1 MKKQLIAAIAIS
13 LSMLSF
19 AQKKELKAAEK
30 AVKSA
35 NFADAKKILAPIKF
49 GDLDDNLKAKY
60 NYIKGLALY
69 ANGAGNDKE
78 LKKGANLLNR
88 SRKVYKE
95 QVDAFKTEMLGT
107 LLAKGNKSF
116 EDKEFAIASLQF
128 ERAYDLKKKDT
139 SYLYYAASSAINVP
153 DYDRALKL
161 YVDLKDLGYTG
172 IKTSYYAEDI
182 ATGLKV
188 LFANKKSRNRAV
200 ARNTHKKPTQEKSE
214 SVRADIVKKVALIY
228 TNKGNTEKAIEAI
241 RDARAISPEDFSLI
255 LAEANIYLK
264 TGDTDNYKK
273 VLKEAIDQDPNNSEL
288 FYNLGIASTD
298 LKEYDEAENYYKK
311 AIELD
316 PKNEAAYINLGIV
329 ILKAEPAILEEINSL
344 GNSAADN
351 KRYDELLAKRKG
363 LYGKAIPYFEQALSV
378 NPKSLSAAT
387 TLMNIYGAL
396 NETAKKNE
404 MEAKVEAI
412 KAAQ

>member
-69 ANGAGNDKE
+69 ANGAGNDRE

-95 QVDAFKTEMLGT
+95 EVDAFKKEMLGT

-128 ERAYDLKKKDT
+128 ERAYDLKKRDT

-161 YVDLKDLGYTG
+161 YVILKDLGYTG
-172 IKTSYYAEDI
+172 IATTYYAEDAI
-182 ATGLKV
+182 TGLNAV
-188 LFANKKSRNRAV
+188 FPNKRSRNRAV
-200 ARNTHKKPTQEKSE
+200 AKRTHKKPTQKKSE
-214 SVRADIVKKVALIY
+214 SVRAEIVKKVALIY
-228 TNKGNTEKAIEAI
+228 SNKGNTEKAIEAI
-241 RDARAISPEDFSLI
+241 RDARAVNPEDFNLI

-264 TGDTDNYKK
+264 LGDKDNYKK
-273 VLKEAIDQDPNNSEL
+273 VLKEAVDQDPNNSKL
-288 FYNLGIASTD
+288 FYNLGIASAD
-298 LKEYDEAENYYKK
+298 LKEYDEAETYYKR

-363 LYGKAIPYFEQALSV
+363 LYGKAIPYFDQVLTI
-378 NPKSLSAAT
+378 NPKNINAAT

-404 MEAKVEAI
+404 MKAKIEAI